1 MAGTSISSQLKAIK
15 DVLNVS
21 ADPEP
26 GRRRPLT
33 RPSVLFD
40 AKAAADIDL
49 DTILNIALSGLE
61 VLISMEERFRNY
73 KNDLFS
79 YQSKELDRELVGQEE
94 NNRINASISSYLR
107 LLSGYL
113 ELHSSLKTLEYL
125 IRRYKVH
132 VYSAEDLIL
141 CALPYHDTHVFV
153 QIVQLINTG
162 NNRWKFLDGVKTSG
176 ARPPREVIVQQCIRD
191 LGVLEAICNYATP
204 VKKIQPSKHVIG
216 FCTAVIFE
224 VLGLVTIDNNI
235 VKRILPYVN
244 SGLQPGA
251 RGLNQKAGALMI
263 VSLLAQKA
271 ALGSNVVK
279 SLLHSVADIA
289 RVEAKERAS
298 ICGNNPKKTMDVLS
312 DIRDISGILSGLT
325 KDFNIDKF
333 LAVFLDSLLEYSAS
347 DDLCHQTLLSI
358 IETVPVKVY
367 VDRIVSRL
375 LSMSMKISQGKVN
388 SVSSESGNH
397 GKQILVSICD
407 KYPNESRGAFYNFLK
422 DAKLQSKKVSS
433 GYDFLCKILDE
444 HLDSSQEISNPK
456 VLFALEHSEA
466 EIRRSAVLGL
476 DVVNILREKAN
487 ASKKFGAIQD
497 ALFRRLY
504 DDDLNVVL
512 AVLELKNL
520 SEILSS
526 AHLIEAV
533 KYVLQRCI
541 ETLLSGSLTNTSP
554 MGIAALSCLQ
564 QVIKNFKDQEQYVM
578 MLATTIFPLLLIRPK
593 TQRLNLKALELAK
606 ELKWPLYESL
616 VLLPESEK
624 KLDLGRISSINVEN
638 ISKLAEIFSLSPVE
652 YMAWLVKCCDSHE
665 LSRTLFFLVL
675 LQSLKVLKM
684 GVGQFCAFLD
694 SCLPILKNEWEML
707 ESVGISAEQ
716 SKKRI
721 MDSDCRGFLDDLGI
735 NVKDLNA
742 EILACLF
749 LRLSEAFIAAASED
763 VSLDMKG
770 VWECKLQE
778 LFLFFACHSKDAF
791 RKHLEYLFMK
801 CKSSLARIML
811 KLFTEEGLAILPS
824 SLVICFAI
832 FVPLFCMR
840 VSCPAFPLLLKF
852 ESLQSFSHICSQLDE
867 SSAGQFLAEFP
878 SVLIPLSSDNQ
889 NVRAAAMSCI
899 EELFALW
906 SRICRNGNNRTWLH
920 FLGELLCLIIQQ
932 KKILLSDR
940 DILASFFSSLLGSSS
955 DSLLVQDA
963 IGKRFDASTKDDI
976 LVFMVAHA
984 LGLSSHAKL
993 KILSLIKGVGNK
1005 LMSIS
1010 GVRSLLNDLLEIRR
1024 QYYLADGKL
1033 CHRLS
1038 QNEVNILCLL
1048 LESCTRPAS
1057 SHEVHDCGEFI
1068 LKALQVNG
1076 AEGSAIVEPCMTVL
1090 RNLSSS
1096 LYGDMKTETQERLFR
1111 NLLVLFRSANGD
1123 IQNSTRDALLRINL
1137 DCSIVGRVL
1146 DSILDQKI
1154 YSVGSS
1160 HRKKQK
1166 KSVKLNDPDQS
1177 NDATPNRESTLSMLT
1192 AFLDVLLMKKNI
1204 DNRTSLVGPLFKL
1217 LHLIFTNNEWMLK
1230 AADQDK
1236 VSIVSSGTPHTVPDA
1251 AAYVQQSLLLTLE
1264 DISAS
1269 IGNDIPHKDIV
1280 HNFDLQL
1287 LVSCARTS
1295 GNAVTRNHVFSLITT
1310 LVKIIPDKVL
1320 DQILDIL
1327 CAIGESTVT
1336 QYSTTIGESIGIAI
1350 HSVCLKA
1357 LYQQL
1362 YHAGYQG
1369 PRIQINYYRTLG
1381 EAESLGSLLFLLF
1394 HSLISRKSL
1403 RSLLVSEQSLDN
1415 LALVISKQWEYEF
1428 ALQLCEQYSCT
1439 IWLPSLILALQKIGS
1454 NGLSEDTFMQMLV
1467 AMQFVA
1473 NKLRDPEISYKL
1485 ETDEDLSKEYIF
1497 MSVDV
1502 LTPTRIELCRVWLVN
1517 LWSKL
1522 YIMRL
1527 IDLKKKHT
1535 GVPAVVK
1542 SELKEYIRDVLKTLT
1557 RDLLPS
1563 TYFTVMVKLIRN
1575 VDKNVRKKALGLLC
1589 ETVKDLGTNA
1599 KLVKKGSISSFRSLW
1614 LNLKE
1619 TSLESFDNLC
1629 LEILTL
1635 LDASDDDSSTS
1646 LNLAAISALEVL
1658 ANRFPSHDRVFTV
1671 CLGSVCKRICS
1682 DNSSLSSHCLRAT
1695 GALVNALGPRALPE
1709 LPNVMEC
1716 VLRRSRDVSSVAVE
1730 TKRTVNRATGSSNS
1744 VESLF
1749 MSILLTLEAVVNKL
1763 AGFLNPYLADIL
1775 RLIVLHPLSFSPLE
1789 LNLKLKA
1796 DIVRKLITEKIPVRL
1811 LLPPVL
1817 SMYSD
1822 AIKSGE
1828 SSLSIVFEML
1838 GNLNPDSVQNID
1850 VVEQNVINA
1859 VVTLTMKLT
1868 ETMFRPLFIKT
1879 IEWSGLNVEGDE
1891 NTPVKA
1897 NSRAMSFYSLVNK
1910 LAESHRSLFVPYF
1923 KYLLDGCV
1931 RGLVGAEDTKPGLTQ
1946 KKKKAKLSYNA
1957 KDRDD
1962 ALSLQAWHL
1971 RALILSSLH
1980 KCFLYDTG
1988 SAKFLDSSN
1997 FQARAIFCFLKR
2009 YTLSSCLIYV
2019 EIQTTSHVLACTLD
2033 CIQNQVLLK
2042 PLVSQL
2048 VMDPPVSI
2056 ENHPNVP
2063 SVKEVDELLVA
2074 CVGQMAVTAGS
2085 DLLWKPLNH
2094 EVLMHTRSEKVR
2106 ARILGL
2112 RIVKSLLENL
2122 KEEYLVLLPETI
2134 PFLGELLEDAE
2145 LSVKSLAQEILKE
2158 METMSGESLRQYL

>member
-15 DVLNVS
+15 DVLNVA

-49 DTILNIALSGLE
+49 ETILNIALSGLE

-79 YQSKELDRELVGQEE
+79 YQSKEFDRELVGQEE
-94 NNRINASISSYLR
+94 NKRINASISSYLR

-113 ELHSSLKTLEYL
+113 ESHSSLKTLEYL

-132 VYSAEDLIL
+132 VYNAEDLIL
-141 CALPYHDTHVFV
+141 CALPFHDTHVFV

-162 NNRWKFLDGVKTSG
+162 NSRWKFLDGVKTSG

-191 LGVLEAICNYATP
+191 LGVLEAICSYATP
-204 VKKIQPSKHVIG
+204 AKKIQPSKHVTG

-271 ALGSNVVK
+271 ALGPNVVK
-279 SLLHSVADIA
+279 SLLHSVAEIA
-289 RVEAKERAS
+289 RVEAKERGDLQWLRMS
-298 ICGNNPKKTMDVLS
+298 FMTVITIVQLQSVEIIPKKTVDVLS
-312 DIRDISGILSGLT
+312 DIRDISGILSGFT

-367 VDRIVSRL
+367 VNRIVSRL

-397 GKQILVSICD
+397 GKQILVSICE

-456 VLFALEHSEA
+456 VLFSLEHSEA

-476 DVVNILREKAN
+476 DVVNILRHKATG
-487 ASKKFGAIQD
+487 SKKFDAIQD
-497 ALFRRLY
+497 ALLRRLY

-526 AHLIEAV
+526 AHLTEAV
-533 KYVLQRCI
+533 KYVLQRCT

-554 MGIAALSCLQ
+554 MGNAALSCLQ
-564 QVIKNFKDQEQYVM
+564 QVIKNFKDQEQYAM
-578 MLATTIFPLLLIRPK
+578 ILATTIFPLLLIRPK

-606 ELKWPLYESL
+606 ELKWPFYESL
-616 VLLPESEK
+616 VLLPGSEK

-638 ISKLAEIFSLSPVE
+638 INKLAEIFSLSPEE
-652 YMAWLVKCCDSHE
+652 YMPWLVKCCESHE

-675 LQSLKVLKM
+675 LQSLKMLKM
-684 GVGQFCAFLD
+684 GVGQFSVFFD
-694 SCLPILKNEWEML
+694 SCFPILKNEWEML
-707 ESVGISAEQ
+707 ESMGISTEQ
-716 SKKRI
+716 FKNRI
-721 MDSDCRGFLDDLGI
+721 LDGDCRRILDDLGI
-735 NVKDLNA
+735 DVKDLNA

-778 LFLFFACHSKDAF
+778 LFLFFACHTKDAF

-801 CKSSLARIML
+801 CKSSLAPIML
-811 KLFTEEGLAILPS
+811 KLFTEEG
-824 SLVICFAI
+824 
-832 FVPLFCMR
+832 
-840 VSCPAFPLLLKF
+840 VSIAAQIA
-852 ESLQSFSHICSQLDE
+852 SLQSFSHICSQLDE
-867 SSAGQFLAEFP
+867 SSAGQFLANFP
-878 SVLIPLSSDNQ
+878 SVLIPLLSDNQ
-889 NVRAAAMSCI
+889 NVRTAAMSCI

-906 SRICRNGNNRTWLH
+906 SRISRNGNNRSWLH

-932 KKILLSDR
+932 KKMLLSDR
-940 DILASFFSSLLGSSS
+940 DILASFFTSLLGSSS

-963 IGKRFDASTKDDI
+963 IGKRFDVSTKDDI
-976 LVFMVAHA
+976 LAFMVGHA

-993 KILSLIKGVGNK
+993 KILSLIKGVGSK

-1010 GVRSLLNDLLEIRR
+1010 GVRSLLNDLLESRR
-1024 QYYLADGKL
+1024 QCYLADGKL

-1038 QNEVNILCLL
+1038 QNEVDILCLL

-1076 AEGSAIVEPCMTVL
+1076 AEDPEILEPCMTVL
-1090 RNLSSS
+1090 QNLSSS
-1096 LYGDMKTETQERLFR
+1096 LYGEMKTETQERIFR

-1146 DSILDQKI
+1146 DSILDQKTS
-1154 YSVGSS
+1154 SVGSS
-1160 HRKKQK
+1160 HAKKK
-1166 KSVKLNDPDQS
+1166 NKSFKRQDPDIS
-1177 NDATPNRESTLSMLT
+1177 NDATPNRESTLSLLS

-1217 LHLIFTNNEWMLK
+1217 LHSIFTNNEWMLK
-1230 AADQDK
+1230 AADEDK
-1236 VSIVSSGTPHTVPDA
+1236 VSIVSSGAPQTLPDA

-1269 IGNDIPHKDIV
+1269 IGNDIPQKDIV

-1287 LVSCARTS
+1287 LVSCARSS

-1310 LVKIIPDKVL
+1310 LVKIIPDKVV

-1336 QYSTTIGESIGIAI
+1336 QWDSYSQRVFEDLISAVIPCWLSRTKDTEQLLQIFANVLPQVAEHRRFSIIAHI
-1350 HSVCLKA
+1350 
-1357 LYQQL
+1357 
-1362 YHAGYQG
+1362 
-1369 PRIQINYYRTLG
+1369 IRTLG

-1403 RSLLVSEQSLDN
+1403 RSLLASKQSLDN
-1415 LALVISKQWEYEF
+1415 LTLLISKQWEYEF
-1428 ALQLCEQYSCT
+1428 ALQLYEQYSCT
-1439 IWLPSLILALQKIGS
+1439 IWLHSLILALQKIRS
-1454 NGLSEDTFMQMLV
+1454 NGLSEDTFMQTLV

-1485 ETDEDLSKEYIF
+1485 EMDEDLSHIQS
-1497 MSVDV
+1497 MVG
-1502 LTPTRIELCRVWLVN
+1502 ELLEQVVYHLRLV
-1517 LWSKL
+1517 
-1522 YIMRL
+1522 
-1527 IDLKKKHT
+1527 DLKKKHI
-1535 GVPAVVK
+1535 GVPAMVK

-1563 TYFTVMVKLIRN
+1563 TYFKVIVKLIRN

-1589 ETVKDLGTNA
+1589 ETVKDLGSNP
-1599 KLVKKGSISSFRSLW
+1599 KLEKKGSISSLRSLW
-1614 LNLKE
+1614 QNLNE

-1635 LDASDDDSSTS
+1635 FDASDDDSSTS

-1658 ANRFPSHDRVFTV
+1658 ANRFPSHDRVFSV

-1716 VLRRSRDVSSVAVE
+1716 VLRRSRDVSSVALE
-1730 TKRTVNRATGSSNS
+1730 TKRTVNGATGSSNS

-1749 MSILLTLEAVVNKL
+1749 MSILLTLEAVINKL

-1775 RLIVLHPLSFSPLE
+1775 RLVVLHPLSFSPLE
-1789 LNLKLKA
+1789 LKLKLKA

-1828 SSLSIVFEML
+1828 SSLSIVFEIL
-1838 GNLNPDSVQNID
+1838 GNLVGSMDRSSTGVYHAKVFDLCLLALDLRHQNPDSIQNID
-1850 VVEQNVINA
+1850 AVEQNVINA

-1891 NTPVKA
+1891 NIPAKA
-1897 NSRAMSFYSLVNK
+1897 NSRAISFYSLVNK

-1946 KKKKAKLSYNA
+1946 KKKKAKISYNA

-1997 FQARAIFCFLKR
+1997 F
-2009 YTLSSCLIYV
+2009 
-2019 EIQTTSHVLACTLD
+2019 
-2033 CIQNQVLLK
+2033 QVLLK

-2158 METMSGESLRQYL
+2158 METMSGESLREYL